1 MCLRLEP
8 LRSTGTAVWTLQLD
22 LTLLHWG
29 SALCLTSSLMPTRMA
44 GWEVDAWA
52 HRSRPSLM
60 LIWLPC
66 SLVRHFSENRRS
78 PKCPASPVPQ
88 ALQTSAQG
96 STRALTILLE
106 IRHPCNP
113 CADMPE
119 KKKSLAERDFQAAR
133 CRLPTRAGM
142 PSWQDLL
149 VPTRAKGWV
158 PEWVRAALKSCT
170 VFSQSLLREFKRCFA
185 LAANT
190 VGFSQTKSKKC
201 AEIDSTMLGRGQAVR
216 PAVPSGPQLCESVKI
231 RKVS

>member
-1 MCLRLEP
+1 MRTE
-8 LRSTGTAVWTLQLD
+8 
-22 LTLLHWG
+22 
-29 SALCLTSSLMPTRMA
+29 
-44 GWEVDAWA
+44 EV
-52 HRSRPSLM
+52 P
-60 LIWLPC
+60 
-66 SLVRHFSENRRS
+66 N
-78 PKCPASPVPQ
+78 
-88 ALQTSAQG
+88 ALQAPFLKHCRPQHKAARGHWPFCWKSGTHVIPVLICQ
-96 STRALTILLE
+96 R
-106 IRHPCNP
+106 
-113 CADMPE
+113 

-149 VPTRAKGWV
+149 VPTGAKGWV
-158 PEWVRAALKSCT
+158 PEWVRAALRSCT

-201 AEIDSTMLGRGQAVR
+201 AEIDPTMLGRGQAVR